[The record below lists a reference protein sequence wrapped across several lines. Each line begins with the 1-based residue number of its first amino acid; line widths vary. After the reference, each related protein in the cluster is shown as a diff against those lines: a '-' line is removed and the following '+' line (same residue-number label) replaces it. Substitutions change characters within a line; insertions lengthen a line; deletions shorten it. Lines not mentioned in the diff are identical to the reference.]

1 MAALPKPAPRVTE
14 LVDLRLLSARDL
26 DAMLTEETRTWRG
39 ELDWDF
45 QKSADLVRHFLD
57 IRGLSGSALV
67 AGGKVVGYSYFVF
80 EDNKG
85 LIGDLYVCPAF
96 QSPAAES
103 RLLGAV
109 LEGLISTPH
118 VRRIESQLMMID
130 RQTASALPGGRYL
143 QSFDREFMLA
153 ELSVNAALRPR
164 VLPHR
169 VAIER
174 WTEHYQE
181 PAAHLIAEAYR
192 EHLDSRIN
200 DQYRSVC
207 GARKFLYNIV
217 QYPGCGA
224 FYKPASLVAFSRETG
239 KLLGISLT
247 SLVGTDVG
255 HITQICVSGDARGT
269 GLGYELLRRSLSL
282 LRENGC
288 RRASL
293 TVTSANRD
301 AVRLYRNT
309 GFQSVRKFLAYVWEG
324 F

>member
-1 MAALPKPAPRVTE
+1 MAALTKPAPRVTE
-14 LVDLRLLSARDL
+14 LLELRRLNARDL
-26 DAMLTEETRTWRG
+26 DAMLTDETETWRDT
-39 ELDWDF
+39 LDWDF

-57 IRGLSGSALV
+57 IRALSGSALIC
-67 AGGKVVGYSYFVF
+67 GGKVVGYSYFVF

-85 LIGDLYVCPAF
+85 LIGDLYVCPDF
-96 QSPAAES
+96 RSPAAES

-109 LEGLISTPH
+109 LEGLITTPH
-118 VRRIESQLMMID
+118 VKRIESQLMMID
-130 RQTASALPGGRYL
+130 WQTAAALPGGRYL
-143 QSFDREFMLA
+143 ESFEREFMLTD
-153 ELSVNAALRPR
+153 LSTSGSLRPR
-164 VLPHR
+164 VLPR
-169 VAIER
+169 RIAIER

-181 PAAHLIAEAYR
+181 AAAHLIAEAYK

-224 FYKPASLVAFSRETG
+224 FYKPASLVAFDKESG

-247 SLVGTDVG
+247 SLVGRDVG
-255 HITQICVSGDARGT
+255 HITQICVSGDVRGT
-269 GLGYELLRRSLSL
+269 GLGYEMLRRSLSI

-293 TVTSANRD
+293 TVTSGNRD

-309 GFQSVRKFLAYVWEG
+309 GFQSVRKFAAYVWEG